1 MSKKNYIEPSD
12 FFRATLESINQ
23 GEVSEELARMF
34 MALSD
39 KYVNHPK
46 FVRYFHLRE
55 DLIATGIMACC
66 RAYDK
71 FRPDRNLLTRDGE
84 GEIIDSEAVEWDG
97 KIVDYDHTQHYNPF
111 AFFTSVV
118 HNAII
123 QVLKKEYNQ
132 RNIVNAIRLEE
143 GLDADYG
150 YVEMIKETEDREK
163 EEDLVAGK
171 KFDDDGN
178 LVISDDTDDAE
189 EEEAPAQEVSAG
201 NIVW

>member
-12 FFRATLESINQ
+12 FFRATLESINH
-23 GEVSEELARMF
+23 GEVSEELAKMF

-71 FRPDRNLLTRDGE
+71 FRPDRNLLTRDDE
-84 GEIIDSEAVEWDG
+84 GEIIESEAVEWDG

-123 QVLKKEYNQ
+123 QVLKKEYAQ

-150 YVEMIKETEDREK
+150 YVEMIRETEEREK
-163 EEDLVAGK
+163 EELVAGK
-171 KFDDDGN
+171 KFDEDGN
-178 LVISDDTDDAE
+178 LITTDSVVE
-189 EEEAPAQEVSAG
+189 EEEDSPAQEVSAG